1 MWTVLFI
8 AFPTFSGIL
17 LSIGVLRM
25 KRPFFTLA
33 LHSVALLDVLISEQD
48 DDEKFEAVNAQ
59 TAKTLKSLLLN
70 LALLSAVI
78 ALTFYTYYY
87 LPGHFWADVLP
98 DQQKLLAF
106 GVGTLLPF
114 LYPIKKRSAY
124 SPMAQLFHRLILNHY
139 HLGKAL
145 LKRQIKDIEYP
156 VQTDHTSA
164 VLITGLARAGT
175 TALTRALTDRGPFA
189 SLDYSNMP
197 VLLAPRLWSRFYKPK
212 KKEDK
217 ERAHG
222 DGIKVGLASVEAL
235 EEYFFKV
242 ATNDRFISDDQ
253 LHLHELSAKE
263 NDLYRR
269 YSKSLCGDGQIYLAK
284 NNNAILRLKSILPQN
299 PDMKV
304 FVLVRDPLQHAY
316 SLMKQHQKFE
326 EEQAEDPFILEY
338 MNWLGH
344 HEFGQ
349 GQLPFNLSGTAP
361 QQTDRGKLNYW
372 LERWIDYYNYAKSL
386 SNIHF
391 ISYEDFVTQP
401 KEVLEG
407 ISTETGI
414 ALKTEGVA
422 LFEKTEVDVP
432 EHDADLAAK
441 ALEIY
446 REVAHELSASREVV
460 SRLL

>member
-1 MWTVLFI
+1 
-8 AFPTFSGIL
+8 
-17 LSIGVLRM
+17 
-25 KRPFFTLA
+25 
-33 LHSVALLDVLISEQD
+33 
-48 DDEKFEAVNAQ
+48 
-59 TAKTLKSLLLN
+59 
-70 LALLSAVI
+70 
-78 ALTFYTYYY
+78 
-87 LPGHFWADVLP
+87 
-98 DQQKLLAF
+98 
-106 GVGTLLPF
+106 
-114 LYPIKKRSAY
+114 
-124 SPMAQLFHRLILNHY
+124 MAQLFHRLILNHY

-145 LKRQIKDIEYP
+145 LKRQIKGIEHP
-156 VQTDHTSA
+156 VQTDQTSA

-197 VLLAPRLWSRFYKPK
+197 VLLAPRLWGRFYKPK

-242 ATNDRFISDDQ
+242 ATNDRFISDTQ
-253 LHLHELSAKE
+253 LHLHEISAEE
-263 NDLYRR
+263 NNLYRR
-269 YSKSLCGDGQIYLAK
+269 YTKSLCNVGQVYLAK

-304 FVLVRDPLQHAY
+304 FVLVRDPLQHAF

-326 EEQAEDPFILEY
+326 KEQTEDPFILEY

-344 HEFGQ
+344 HEFGL
-349 GQLPFNLSGTAP
+349 GQLPFNLSGASP
-361 QQTDRGKLNYW
+361 QQTDRGQLNYW
-372 LERWIDYYNYAKSL
+372 LERWIDYYNYAKTL
-386 SNIHF
+386 SNIQF
-391 ISYEDFVTQP
+391 IAYEDFVARP

-407 ISTETGI
+407 ISTATGI

-422 LFEKTEVDVP
+422 LFPKAPIDVP
-432 EHDADLAAK
+432 EHDAGLAAR

-446 REVAHELSASREVV
+446 REVVPASPA
-460 SRLL
+460 

>member
-8 AFPTFSGIL
+8 AFPSLSGIL

-25 KRPFFTLA
+25 KKPFFKLA

-70 LALLSAVI
+70 LALLSALI
-78 ALTFYTYYY
+78 AFTFYTYYY

-98 DQQKLLAF
+98 DRQKLLAF

-114 LYPIKKRSAY
+114 LYPKKKRSAY

-139 HLGKAL
+139 HLGRAL
-145 LKRQIKDIEYP
+145 LKRQLKGIEHP

-175 TALTRALTDRGPFA
+175 TALTRALTDHGPFA

-197 VLLAPRLWSRFYKPK
+197 VLLAPRLWSKFYKPK
-212 KKEDK
+212 KKEEK

-242 ATNDRFISDDQ
+242 TTNDRFISTAQ
-253 LHLHELSAKE
+253 LHLHEISAEE

-269 YSKSLCGDGQIYLAK
+269 YTKSLCDNGQIYLAK

-299 PDMKV
+299 SDMKV
-304 FVLVRDPLQHAY
+304 FVLVREPLQHAF

-326 EEQAEDPFILEY
+326 KEQTEDPFILEY

-344 HEFGQ
+344 HEFGL
-349 GQLPFNLSGTAP
+349 GQLPFHLSEAAP
-361 QQTDRGKLNYW
+361 QETDRAQLNYW
-372 LERWIDYYNYAKSL
+372 LERWVDYYNYAKTL
-386 SNIHF
+386 STIQF
-391 ISYEDFVTQP
+391 IAYEDFVAEP
-401 KEVLEG
+401 KKVLER

-414 ALKTEGVA
+414 ALKTEDIA
-422 LFEKTEVDVP
+422 LFPKAPVDVP
-432 EHDADLAAK
+432 EHDAGLAAR
-441 ALEIY
+441 ALDIY
-446 REVAHELSASREVV
+446 REVVPSLSV
-460 SRLL
+460 

>member
-8 AFPTFSGIL
+8 AFPSLSGIL

-25 KRPFFTLA
+25 KKPFFKLA
-33 LHSVALLDVLISEQD
+33 LHSVSLLDVLISEQD

-59 TAKTLKSLLLN
+59 TAKTVKSLLLN
-70 LALLSAVI
+70 LALLSALI
-78 ALTFYTYYY
+78 AFTFYTYYY
-87 LPGHFWADVLP
+87 LPGHLWADVLP
-98 DQQKLLAF
+98 DQQKLVAF

-114 LYPIKKRSAY
+114 LYPSKRKSAY

-139 HLGKAL
+139 HLGRAL
-145 LKRQIKDIEYP
+145 LKRQIKGIEHP

-197 VLLAPRLWSRFYKPK
+197 VLLAPRLWSKFYKPK
-212 KKEDK
+212 KKEEK

-242 ATNDRFISDDQ
+242 ATNDRFISTTQ
-253 LHLHELSAKE
+253 LHLHELSAVE

-269 YSKSLCGDGQIYLAK
+269 YTKSLCDNGQIYLAK

-304 FVLVRDPLQHAY
+304 FVLVRDPLQHAF

-326 EEQAEDPFILEY
+326 KEQAEDPFILEY

-344 HEFGQ
+344 HEFGL
-349 GQLPFNLSGTAP
+349 GQLPFDLLESETKHA
-361 QQTDRGKLNYW
+361 DRAQLNYW
-372 LERWIDYYNYAKSL
+372 LERWVDYYNYAKTL
-386 SNIHF
+386 TNIQF
-391 ISYEDFVTQP
+391 IAYEDFLAQP
-401 KEVLEG
+401 KEVLER
-407 ISTETGI
+407 ISTQTGI

-422 LFEKTEVDVP
+422 LFEKTEANVP
-432 EHDADLAAK
+432 EHDAELAAH
-441 ALEIY
+441 ALDIY
-446 REVAHELSASREVV
+446 REVVRSISA
-460 SRLL
+460 

>member
-8 AFPTFSGIL
+8 AFPAFSGIL

-48 DDEKFEAVNAQ
+48 DDEKFEAVNVQ
-59 TAKTLKSLLLN
+59 TSKTVKSLLLN
-70 LALLSAVI
+70 LTLLSALI

-98 DQQKLLAF
+98 EQQKLFAF

-114 LYPIKKRSAY
+114 LYPKKKQSAY

-145 LKRQIKDIEYP
+145 LKRQIKGIEHP
-156 VQTDHTSA
+156 VQADQTTA

-197 VLLAPRLWSRFYKPK
+197 VLLAPRLWSKFYKPK

-242 ATNDRFISDDQ
+242 TTNDRFISDTG
-253 LHLHELSAKE
+253 LHLHEISAEE

-269 YSKSLCGDGQIYLAK
+269 YTKSLCNVGQVYLAK
-284 NNNAILRLKSILPQN
+284 NNNAVLRLKSMLPLN
-299 PDMKV
+299 PDMTV
-304 FVLVRDPLQHAY
+304 FVLVRDPLQHAF

-326 EEQAEDPFILEY
+326 KEQTADPFILEY

-344 HEFGQ
+344 HEFGL
-349 GQLPFNLSGTAP
+349 GQLPFNLSGSAP
-361 QQTDRGKLNYW
+361 QQTDRGQLNYW
-372 LERWIDYYNYAKSL
+372 LERWMDYYNYAKTI
-386 SNIHF
+386 SNIQF
-391 ISYEDFVTQP
+391 IAYEDFVAQP
-401 KEVLEG
+401 TNVLER
-407 ISTETGI
+407 ISTATSI
-414 ALKTEGVA
+414 TLKTEGVE
-422 LFEKTEVDVP
+422 LFEKTALNVP
-432 EHDADLAAK
+432 AHDAGLAAR

-446 REVAHELSASREVV
+446 REVVPASCA
-460 SRLL
+460 

>member
-8 AFPTFSGIL
+8 AFPAFSGIL

-59 TAKTLKSLLLN
+59 TSKTVKSLLLN
-70 LALLSAVI
+70 LTLLSALI

-98 DQQKLLAF
+98 EQQKLFAF

-114 LYPIKKRSAY
+114 LYPKKKQSAY

-145 LKRQIKDIEYP
+145 LKRQIKGIEHP
-156 VQTDHTSA
+156 VQTDQTTA

-197 VLLAPRLWSRFYKPK
+197 VLLAPQLWSKFYKPK

-242 ATNDRFISDDQ
+242 TTNDRFISDTG
-253 LHLHELSAKE
+253 LHLHEISAEE

-269 YSKSLCGDGQIYLAK
+269 YTKSLCNVGQVYLAK
-284 NNNAILRLKSILPQN
+284 NNNAVLRLKSMLPLN
-299 PDMKV
+299 TDMTV
-304 FVLVRDPLQHAY
+304 FVLVRDPLQHAF

-326 EEQAEDPFILEY
+326 KEQTADPFILEY

-344 HEFGQ
+344 HEFGL
-349 GQLPFNLSGTAP
+349 GQLPFNLSGSAP
-361 QQTDRGKLNYW
+361 QQTDRGQLNYW
-372 LERWIDYYNYAKSL
+372 LERWMDYYNYAKTI
-386 SNIHF
+386 SNIQF
-391 ISYEDFVTQP
+391 IAYEDFVARP
-401 KEVLEG
+401 KEVLER
-407 ISTETGI
+407 ISTATGI
-414 ALKTEGVA
+414 TLKTEGVE
-422 LFEKTEVDVP
+422 LFEKTALNVP
-432 EHDADLAAK
+432 AHDAGLAAR

-446 REVAHELSASREVV
+446 REVVPASCA
-460 SRLL
+460 

>member
-8 AFPTFSGIL
+8 AFPAFSGIL

-59 TAKTLKSLLLN
+59 TSKTVKSLLLN
-70 LALLSAVI
+70 LTLLSALI

-98 DQQKLLAF
+98 EQQKLFAF

-114 LYPIKKRSAY
+114 LYPKKKQSAY

-145 LKRQIKDIEYP
+145 LKRQIKGIEHP
-156 VQTDHTSA
+156 VQADQTTA

-197 VLLAPRLWSRFYKPK
+197 VLLAPRLWSKFYKPK

-242 ATNDRFISDDQ
+242 TTNDRFISDTG
-253 LHLHELSAKE
+253 LHLHEISAEE

-269 YSKSLCGDGQIYLAK
+269 YTKSLCNVGQVYLAK
-284 NNNAILRLKSILPQN
+284 NNNAVLRLKSMLPLN
-299 PDMKV
+299 PDMTV
-304 FVLVRDPLQHAY
+304 FVLVRDPLQHAF

-326 EEQAEDPFILEY
+326 KEQTADPFILEY

-344 HEFGQ
+344 HEFGL
-349 GQLPFNLSGTAP
+349 GQLPFNLSGSAP
-361 QQTDRGKLNYW
+361 QQTDRGQLNYW
-372 LERWIDYYNYAKSL
+372 LERWMDYYNYAKTI
-386 SNIHF
+386 SNIQF
-391 ISYEDFVTQP
+391 IAYEDFVARP
-401 KEVLEG
+401 KEVLER
-407 ISTETGI
+407 ISTATGI
-414 ALKTEGVA
+414 TLKTEGVE
-422 LFEKTEVDVP
+422 LFEKTALNVP
-432 EHDADLAAK
+432 AHDAGLAAR

-446 REVAHELSASREVV
+446 REVVPASCA
-460 SRLL
+460 

>member
-59 TAKTLKSLLLN
+59 TAKTVKSLLLN
-70 LALLSAVI
+70 LALLSALI

-98 DQQKLLAF
+98 DQQKLFAF

-114 LYPIKKRSAY
+114 LYPKKKRSAY

-145 LKRQIKDIEYP
+145 LKRQIKGIEHP
-156 VQTDHTSA
+156 VQADQTSA

-197 VLLAPRLWSRFYKPK
+197 VLLAPRLWSKFYKPK

-242 ATNDRFISDDQ
+242 TTNDRFISDTG
-253 LHLHELSAKE
+253 LHLHEISAEE

-269 YSKSLCGDGQIYLAK
+269 YTKSLCNVGQVYLAK
-284 NNNAILRLKSILPQN
+284 NNNAVLRLKSMLPLN
-299 PDMKV
+299 PDMTV
-304 FVLVRDPLQHAY
+304 FVLVRDPLQHAF

-326 EEQAEDPFILEY
+326 KEQTADPFILEY

-344 HEFGQ
+344 HEFGL
-349 GQLPFNLSGTAP
+349 GQLPFNLSGSAP
-361 QQTDRGKLNYW
+361 QQTDRGQLNYW
-372 LERWIDYYNYAKSL
+372 LERWMDYYNYAKTI
-386 SNIHF
+386 SNIQF
-391 ISYEDFVTQP
+391 IAYEDFVARP

-407 ISTETGI
+407 ISAVTGI

-422 LFEKTEVDVP
+422 LFPKAPVDVP
-432 EHDADLAAK
+432 EHDAGLAAR

>member
-8 AFPTFSGIL
+8 AFPAFSGIL

-48 DDEKFEAVNAQ
+48 DDEKFEAVNVQ
-59 TAKTLKSLLLN
+59 TSKTVKSLLLN
-70 LALLSAVI
+70 LTLLSALI

-98 DQQKLLAF
+98 EQQKLFAF

-114 LYPIKKRSAY
+114 LYPKKKQSAY

-145 LKRQIKDIEYP
+145 LKRQIKGIEHP
-156 VQTDHTSA
+156 VQADQTTA

-197 VLLAPRLWSRFYKPK
+197 VLLAPRLWSKFYKPK

-242 ATNDRFISDDQ
+242 TTNDRFISDTG
-253 LHLHELSAKE
+253 LHLHEISAEE

-269 YSKSLCGDGQIYLAK
+269 YTKSLCNVGQVYLAK
-284 NNNAILRLKSILPQN
+284 NNNAVLRLKSMLPLN
-299 PDMKV
+299 PDMTV
-304 FVLVRDPLQHAY
+304 FVLVRDPLQHAF

-326 EEQAEDPFILEY
+326 KEQTADPFILEY

-344 HEFGQ
+344 HEFGL
-349 GQLPFNLSGTAP
+349 GQLPFNLSGSAP
-361 QQTDRGKLNYW
+361 QQTDRGQLNYW
-372 LERWIDYYNYAKSL
+372 LERWIDYYNYAKTI
-386 SNIHF
+386 SNIQF
-391 ISYEDFVTQP
+391 IAYEDFVARP
-401 KEVLEG
+401 KEVLER
-407 ISTETGI
+407 ISTATGI
-414 ALKTEGVA
+414 TLKTEGVE
-422 LFEKTEVDVP
+422 LFEKTALNVP
-432 EHDADLAAK
+432 AHDAGLAAR

-446 REVAHELSASREVV
+446 REVVPASPA
-460 SRLL
+460 

>member
-8 AFPTFSGIL
+8 AFPTLSGIL
-17 LSIGVLRM
+17 LSIGVLHM
-25 KRPFFTLA
+25 KKPFFKLA

-70 LALLSAVI
+70 LALLSALI
-78 ALTFYTYYY
+78 AFTFYTYYY
-87 LPGHFWADVLP
+87 LPGHCWADVLP
-98 DQQKLLAF
+98 DRQKLLAF

-114 LYPIKKRSAY
+114 LYPKKKRSAY

-145 LKRQIKDIEYP
+145 LKRQLKGIEHP

-197 VLLAPRLWSRFYKPK
+197 VLLAPKLWSKFYNPK
-212 KKEDK
+212 KKEEK

-242 ATNDRFISDDQ
+242 ATNDRFISTTQ
-253 LHLHELSAKE
+253 LHLHEISAEE

-269 YSKSLCGDGQIYLAK
+269 YTKSLCDNGQIYLAK

-299 PDMKV
+299 SDMKV
-304 FVLVRDPLQHAY
+304 FVLVREPLQHAF

-326 EEQAEDPFILEY
+326 KEQTEDPFILEY

-344 HEFGQ
+344 HEFGL
-349 GQLPFNLSGTAP
+349 GQLPFHLSEAAP
-361 QQTDRGKLNYW
+361 QETDRAQLNYW
-372 LERWIDYYNYAKSL
+372 LERWVDYYNYAKTL
-386 SNIHF
+386 SNIQF
-391 ISYEDFVTQP
+391 IAYEDFVAQP
-401 KEVLEG
+401 KKVLER

-414 ALKTEGVA
+414 ALKTEDIA
-422 LFEKTEVDVP
+422 LFPKAPVDVP
-432 EHDADLAAK
+432 EHDAGLAAR
-441 ALEIY
+441 ALDIY
-446 REVAHELSASREVV
+446 REVVPSLSV
-460 SRLL
+460 

>member
-8 AFPTFSGIL
+8 AFPAFSGIL

-48 DDEKFEAVNAQ
+48 DDEKFEAVNAI
-59 TAKTLKSLLLN
+59 TSKTVKSLLLN
-70 LALLSAVI
+70 LTLLSALI

-98 DQQKLLAF
+98 EQQKLFAF

-114 LYPIKKRSAY
+114 LYPKKKQSAY

-145 LKRQIKDIEYP
+145 LKRQIKGIEHP
-156 VQTDHTSA
+156 VQADQTTA

-197 VLLAPRLWSRFYKPK
+197 VLLAPRLWSKFYKPK

-242 ATNDRFISDDQ
+242 TTNDRFISDTG
-253 LHLHELSAKE
+253 LHLHEISAEE

-269 YSKSLCGDGQIYLAK
+269 YTKSLCNVGQVYLAK
-284 NNNAILRLKSILPQN
+284 NNNAVLRLKSMLPLN
-299 PDMKV
+299 PDMTV
-304 FVLVRDPLQHAY
+304 FVLVRDPLQHAF

-326 EEQAEDPFILEY
+326 KEQTADPFILEY

-344 HEFGQ
+344 HEFGL
-349 GQLPFNLSGTAP
+349 GQLPFNLSGSAP
-361 QQTDRGKLNYW
+361 QQTDRGQLNYW
-372 LERWIDYYNYAKSL
+372 LERWMDYYNYAKTI
-386 SNIHF
+386 SNIQF
-391 ISYEDFVTQP
+391 IAYEDFVARP
-401 KEVLEG
+401 KEVLER
-407 ISTETGI
+407 ISTATGI
-414 ALKTEGVA
+414 TLKTEGVE
-422 LFEKTEVDVP
+422 LFEKTAPNVP
-432 EHDADLAAK
+432 AHDAGLATR
-441 ALEIY
+441 ALKIY
-446 REVAHELSASREVV
+446 REVVPASRA
-460 SRLL
+460 

>member
-8 AFPTFSGIL
+8 AFPAFSGIL

-59 TAKTLKSLLLN
+59 TSKTVKSLLLN
-70 LALLSAVI
+70 LTLLSALI
-78 ALTFYTYYY
+78 ALTFYTYSY

-98 DQQKLLAF
+98 EQQKLFAF

-114 LYPIKKRSAY
+114 LYPKKKQSAY

-145 LKRQIKDIEYP
+145 LKRQIKGIEHP
-156 VQTDHTSA
+156 VQADQTTA

-197 VLLAPRLWSRFYKPK
+197 VLLAPRLWSKFYKPK

-242 ATNDRFISDDQ
+242 TTNDRFISDTG
-253 LHLHELSAKE
+253 LHLHEISAEE
-263 NDLYRR
+263 NYLYRR
-269 YSKSLCGDGQIYLAK
+269 YTKSLCNVGQVYLAK
-284 NNNAILRLKSILPQN
+284 NNNAVLRLKSMLPLN
-299 PDMKV
+299 PDMTV
-304 FVLVRDPLQHAY
+304 FVLVRDPLQHAF

-326 EEQAEDPFILEY
+326 KEQTADPFILEY

-344 HEFGQ
+344 HEFGL
-349 GQLPFNLSGTAP
+349 GQLPFNLSGSAP
-361 QQTDRGKLNYW
+361 QQTDRGQLNYW
-372 LERWIDYYNYAKSL
+372 LERWMDYYNYAKTI
-386 SNIHF
+386 SNIQF
-391 ISYEDFVTQP
+391 IAYEDFVARP
-401 KEVLEG
+401 KEVLER
-407 ISTETGI
+407 ISTATGI
-414 ALKTEGVA
+414 TLKTEGVE
-422 LFEKTEVDVP
+422 LFEKTALNVP
-432 EHDADLAAK
+432 AHDAGLAAR

-446 REVAHELSASREVV
+446 REVVPASPA
-460 SRLL
+460 

>member
-8 AFPTFSGIL
+8 AFPTLSGIL

-25 KRPFFTLA
+25 KKPFFKLA

-59 TAKTLKSLLLN
+59 TAKTVKSLLLN
-70 LALLSAVI
+70 LALLSALI
-78 ALTFYTYYY
+78 AFTFYTYYY

-98 DQQKLLAF
+98 DRQKLLAF

-114 LYPIKKRSAY
+114 LYPKKKRSAY

-145 LKRQIKDIEYP
+145 LKRQLKGIEHP

-197 VLLAPRLWSRFYKPK
+197 VLLAPRLWSKFYKPK
-212 KKEDK
+212 KKEEK

-242 ATNDRFISDDQ
+242 ATNDRFISITQ
-253 LHLHELSAKE
+253 LHLHEISAEE

-269 YSKSLCGDGQIYLAK
+269 YTKSLCDNGQIYLAK

-299 PDMKV
+299 SDMKV
-304 FVLVRDPLQHAY
+304 FVLVREPLQHAF

-326 EEQAEDPFILEY
+326 KEQTEDPFILEY

-344 HEFGQ
+344 HEFGL
-349 GQLPFNLSGTAP
+349 GQLPFHLSEAAP
-361 QQTDRGKLNYW
+361 QETDRAQLNYW
-372 LERWIDYYNYAKSL
+372 LERWVDYYNYAKTL
-386 SNIHF
+386 STIQF
-391 ISYEDFVTQP
+391 IAYEDFVAEP
-401 KEVLEG
+401 KKVLER

-414 ALKTEGVA
+414 ALKTEDIA
-422 LFEKTEVDVP
+422 LFPKAPVDVP
-432 EHDADLAAK
+432 EHDAGLAAR
-441 ALEIY
+441 ALDIY
-446 REVAHELSASREVV
+446 REVVPSLSV
-460 SRLL
+460 

>member
-8 AFPTFSGIL
+8 AFPAFSGIL

-33 LHSVALLDVLISEQD
+33 LHSVALLDVLISERD

-59 TAKTLKSLLLN
+59 TSKTVKSLLLN
-70 LALLSAVI
+70 LTLLSALV
-78 ALTFYTYYY
+78 ALTFYTYNY

-98 DQQKLLAF
+98 EQQKLFAF
-106 GVGTLLPF
+106 GIGTLLPF
-114 LYPIKKRSAY
+114 LYPKKKQSAY

-145 LKRQIKDIEYP
+145 LKRQIKGIEHP
-156 VQTDHTSA
+156 VQADQTTA

-197 VLLAPRLWSRFYKPK
+197 VLLAPRLWSKFYKPK

-242 ATNDRFISDDQ
+242 TTSDRFISDTG
-253 LHLHELSAKE
+253 LHLHEISAEE

-269 YSKSLCGDGQIYLAK
+269 YTKSLCNVGQVYLAK
-284 NNNAILRLKSILPQN
+284 NNNAVLRLKSMLPLN
-299 PDMKV
+299 PDMTV
-304 FVLVRDPLQHAY
+304 FVLVRDPLQHAF

-326 EEQAEDPFILEY
+326 KEQTADPFILEY

-344 HEFGQ
+344 HEFGL
-349 GQLPFNLSGTAP
+349 GQLPFNLSGSAP
-361 QQTDRGKLNYW
+361 QHTDRGQLNYW
-372 LERWIDYYNYAKSL
+372 LERWIDYYNYAKTI
-386 SNIHF
+386 SNIQF
-391 ISYEDFVTQP
+391 IAYEDFVARP
-401 KEVLEG
+401 KEVLER
-407 ISTETGI
+407 ISTATGI
-414 ALKTEGVA
+414 TLKTEGVE
-422 LFEKTEVDVP
+422 LFEKTALNVP
-432 EHDADLAAK
+432 VHDAGLAAR

-446 REVAHELSASREVV
+446 REVVPASRA
-460 SRLL
+460 

>member
-8 AFPTFSGIL
+8 AFPAFSGIL

-59 TAKTLKSLLLN
+59 TSKTVKSLLLN
-70 LALLSAVI
+70 LTLLSALVG
-78 ALTFYTYYY
+78 LTFYTYYY

-98 DQQKLLAF
+98 EQQKLFAF

-114 LYPIKKRSAY
+114 LYPKKKQSAY

-145 LKRQIKDIEYP
+145 LKRQIKGIEHP
-156 VQTDHTSA
+156 VQADQTTA

-197 VLLAPRLWSRFYKPK
+197 VLLAPRLWSKFYKPK

-242 ATNDRFISDDQ
+242 TTNDRFISDTG
-253 LHLHELSAKE
+253 LHLHEISAEE

-269 YSKSLCGDGQIYLAK
+269 YTKSLCNVGQVYLAK
-284 NNNAILRLKSILPQN
+284 NNNAVLRLKSMLPLN
-299 PDMKV
+299 PDMTV
-304 FVLVRDPLQHAY
+304 FVLVRDPLQHAF

-326 EEQAEDPFILEY
+326 KEQTEDPFILEY

-344 HEFGQ
+344 HEFGL
-349 GQLPFNLSGTAP
+349 GQLPFNLSGASP
-361 QQTDRGKLNYW
+361 QQTDRGQLNYW
-372 LERWIDYYNYAKSL
+372 LERWIDYYNYAKTL
-386 SNIHF
+386 SNIQF
-391 ISYEDFVTQP
+391 IAYEDFVARP

-407 ISTETGI
+407 ISTATGI

-422 LFEKTEVDVP
+422 LFPKAPIDVP
-432 EHDADLAAK
+432 EHDAGLAAR

-446 REVAHELSASREVV
+446 REVVPASPA
-460 SRLL
+460 

>member
-8 AFPTFSGIL
+8 AFPAFSGIL

-59 TAKTLKSLLLN
+59 TSKTVKSLLLN
-70 LALLSAVI
+70 LTLLSALI

-98 DQQKLLAF
+98 EQQKLFAF
-106 GVGTLLPF
+106 GIGTLLPF
-114 LYPIKKRSAY
+114 LYPKKKQSAY

-145 LKRQIKDIEYP
+145 LKRQIKGIEHP
-156 VQTDHTSA
+156 VQADQTTA

-197 VLLAPRLWSRFYKPK
+197 VLLAPRLWSKFYKPK

-242 ATNDRFISDDQ
+242 TTNDRFISDTG
-253 LHLHELSAKE
+253 LHLHEISAEE

-269 YSKSLCGDGQIYLAK
+269 YTKSLCNVGQVYLAK
-284 NNNAILRLKSILPQN
+284 NNNAVLRLKSMLPLN
-299 PDMKV
+299 PDMTV
-304 FVLVRDPLQHAY
+304 FVLVRDPLQHAF

-326 EEQAEDPFILEY
+326 KEQTGDPFILEY

-344 HEFGQ
+344 HEFGL
-349 GQLPFNLSGTAP
+349 GQLPFNLSGSA
-361 QQTDRGKLNYW
+361 QQHTDRGQLNYW
-372 LERWIDYYNYAKSL
+372 LERWIDYYNYAKTI
-386 SNIHF
+386 SNIQF
-391 ISYEDFVTQP
+391 IAYEDFVARP
-401 KEVLEG
+401 KEVLER
-407 ISTETGI
+407 ISTATGI
-414 ALKTEGVA
+414 TLKTEGVE
-422 LFEKTEVDVP
+422 LFEKTALNVP
-432 EHDADLAAK
+432 VHDTGLAAR
-441 ALEIY
+441 ASEIY
-446 REVAHELSASREVV
+446 QEVVPASRA
-460 SRLL
+460 

>member
-8 AFPTFSGIL
+8 AFPIFSGIL

-59 TAKTLKSLLLN
+59 TAKTVKSLLLN
-70 LALLSAVI
+70 LALLSALI

-98 DQQKLLAF
+98 DQQKLFAF
-106 GVGTLLPF
+106 GAGTLLPF
-114 LYPIKKRSAY
+114 LYPKKKRSAY

-145 LKRQIKDIEYP
+145 LKRQIKGIEHP
-156 VQTDHTSA
+156 VQADQTSA

-197 VLLAPRLWSRFYKPK
+197 VLLAPRLWSKFYKPK

-242 ATNDRFISDDQ
+242 TTNDRFISDTG
-253 LHLHELSAKE
+253 LHLHEISAEE

-269 YSKSLCGDGQIYLAK
+269 YTKSLCNVGQVYLAK
-284 NNNAILRLKSILPQN
+284 NNNAVLRLKSMLPLN
-299 PDMKV
+299 PDMTV
-304 FVLVRDPLQHAY
+304 FVLVRDPLQHAF

-326 EEQAEDPFILEY
+326 KEQTADPFILEY

-344 HEFGQ
+344 HEFGL
-349 GQLPFNLSGTAP
+349 GQLPFNLSGSAP
-361 QQTDRGKLNYW
+361 QQTDRGQLNYW
-372 LERWIDYYNYAKSL
+372 LERWMDYYNYAKTI
-386 SNIHF
+386 SNIQF
-391 ISYEDFVTQP
+391 IAYEDFVARP
-401 KEVLEG
+401 KEVLER
-407 ISTETGI
+407 ISTATSI
-414 ALKTEGVA
+414 TLKTEGVE
-422 LFEKTEVDVP
+422 LFEKTALNVP
-432 EHDADLAAK
+432 AHDAGLAAR

-446 REVAHELSASREVV
+446 REVVPASCA
-460 SRLL
+460 

>member
-8 AFPTFSGIL
+8 AFPTLSGIL

-25 KRPFFTLA
+25 KKPFFKLA

-59 TAKTLKSLLLN
+59 TTKTVKSLLLN
-70 LALLSAVI
+70 LALLSALL
-78 ALTFYTYYY
+78 AFTFYTYYY
-87 LPGHFWADVLP
+87 FPGHFWADVLP
-98 DQQKLLAF
+98 DQQKLVAF

-114 LYPIKKRSAY
+114 LYPKKKSSAY

-145 LKRQIKDIEYP
+145 LKRQIKGIEHP
-156 VQTDHTSA
+156 VQTNQTSA

-197 VLLAPRLWSRFYKPK
+197 VLLAPKLWSKFYKPK

-242 ATNDRFISDDQ
+242 TTNDRFISDTQ
-253 LHLHELSAKE
+253 LHLHEISADE

-269 YSKSLCGDGQIYLAK
+269 YVKSLCDKGQIYLAK
-284 NNNAILRLKSILPQN
+284 NNNAILRLKSLQPQN
-299 PDMKV
+299 PDMTV
-304 FVLVRDPLQHAY
+304 FVLIRDPLQHAF

-326 EEQAEDPFILEY
+326 KEQTEDPFILEY

-349 GQLPFNLSGTAP
+349 GQLPFNLSGAELKH
-361 QQTDRGKLNYW
+361 TDHGQLNYW
-372 LERWIDYYNYAKSL
+372 LERWIDYYSYAKTL
-386 SNIHF
+386 SPIQF
-391 ISYEDFVTQP
+391 IAYEDFVAQP
-401 KEVLEG
+401 KKVLER
-407 ISTETGI
+407 ISTETSI
-414 ALKTEGVA
+414 TLKTEGIE
-422 LFEKTEVDVP
+422 LFPKTEVEVP
-432 EHDADLAAK
+432 EHDAKLAAC

-446 REVAHELSASREVV
+446 HEIVPSISV
-460 SRLL
+460 

>member
-8 AFPTFSGIL
+8 AFPAFSGIL

-59 TAKTLKSLLLN
+59 TSKTVKSLLLN
-70 LALLSAVI
+70 LTLLSALI

-98 DQQKLLAF
+98 EQQKLFAF

-114 LYPIKKRSAY
+114 LYPKKKQSAY

-145 LKRQIKDIEYP
+145 LKRQIKGIEHP
-156 VQTDHTSA
+156 VQADQTTA

-197 VLLAPRLWSRFYKPK
+197 VLLAPRLWSKFYKPK

-242 ATNDRFISDDQ
+242 TTNDRFISDTG
-253 LHLHELSAKE
+253 LHLHEISAEE

-269 YSKSLCGDGQIYLAK
+269 YTKSLCNVGQVYLAK
-284 NNNAILRLKSILPQN
+284 NNNAVLRLKSMLPLN
-299 PDMKV
+299 PDMTV
-304 FVLVRDPLQHAY
+304 FVLVRDPLQHAF

-326 EEQAEDPFILEY
+326 KEQTADPFILEY

-344 HEFGQ
+344 HEFGL
-349 GQLPFNLSGTAP
+349 GQLPFNLSGSAP
-361 QQTDRGKLNYW
+361 QQTDRGQLNYW
-372 LERWIDYYNYAKSL
+372 LERWMDYYNYAKTI
-386 SNIHF
+386 SNIQF
-391 ISYEDFVTQP
+391 IAYEDFVARP
-401 KEVLEG
+401 KEVLER
-407 ISTETGI
+407 ISTATSI
-414 ALKTEGVA
+414 TLKTEGVE
-422 LFEKTEVDVP
+422 LFEKTALNVP
-432 EHDADLAAK
+432 AHDAGLAAR

-446 REVAHELSASREVV
+446 REVVPASCA
-460 SRLL
+460 

>member
-1 MWTVLFI
+1 
-8 AFPTFSGIL
+8 
-17 LSIGVLRM
+17 
-25 KRPFFTLA
+25 
-33 LHSVALLDVLISEQD
+33 
-48 DDEKFEAVNAQ
+48 
-59 TAKTLKSLLLN
+59 
-70 LALLSAVI
+70 
-78 ALTFYTYYY
+78 
-87 LPGHFWADVLP
+87 
-98 DQQKLLAF
+98 
-106 GVGTLLPF
+106 
-114 LYPIKKRSAY
+114 
-124 SPMAQLFHRLILNHY
+124 
-139 HLGKAL
+139 
-145 LKRQIKDIEYP
+145 
-156 VQTDHTSA
+156 
-164 VLITGLARAGT
+164 
-175 TALTRALTDRGPFA
+175 
-189 SLDYSNMP
+189 MP

-269 YSKSLCGDGQIYLAK
+269 YTKSLCGDGQIYLAK

-299 PDMKV
+299 TDMKV

-326 EEQAEDPFILEY
+326 KEQTDDPFILEY
-338 MNWLGH
+338 MNLLGH
-344 HEFGQ
+344 HEFGLV
-349 GQLPFNLSGTAP
+349 QLPFNLSGAAP
-361 QQTDRGKLNYW
+361 QQTDRGQLNYW
-372 LERWIDYYNYAKSL
+372 LERWIDYYNYAKTL
-386 SNIHF
+386 NNIQF
-391 ISYEDFVTQP
+391 IAYEDFVAQP
-401 KEVLEG
+401 KNVLEG

-446 REVAHELSASREVV
+446 REVAHELNASREVV

>member
-8 AFPTFSGIL
+8 AFPAFSGIL

-48 DDEKFEAVNAQ
+48 DDEKFEAVNVQ
-59 TAKTLKSLLLN
+59 TSKTVKSLLLN
-70 LALLSAVI
+70 LTLLSALI

-98 DQQKLLAF
+98 EQQKLFAF

-114 LYPIKKRSAY
+114 LYPKKKQSAY

-145 LKRQIKDIEYP
+145 LKRQIKGIEHP
-156 VQTDHTSA
+156 VQADQTTA

-197 VLLAPRLWSRFYKPK
+197 VLLAPRLWSKFYKPK

-242 ATNDRFISDDQ
+242 TTNDRFISDTG
-253 LHLHELSAKE
+253 LHLHEISAEE

-269 YSKSLCGDGQIYLAK
+269 YTKSLCNVGQVYLAK
-284 NNNAILRLKSILPQN
+284 NNNAVLRLKSMLPLN
-299 PDMKV
+299 PDMTV
-304 FVLVRDPLQHAY
+304 FVLVRDPLQHAF

-326 EEQAEDPFILEY
+326 KEQTADPFILEY

-344 HEFGQ
+344 HEFGL
-349 GQLPFNLSGTAP
+349 GQLPFNLSGSAP
-361 QQTDRGKLNYW
+361 QQTDRGQLNYW
-372 LERWIDYYNYAKSL
+372 LERWMDYYNYAKTI
-386 SNIHF
+386 SNIQF
-391 ISYEDFVTQP
+391 IAYEDFVARP
-401 KEVLEG
+401 KEVLER
-407 ISTETGI
+407 ISTATGI
-414 ALKTEGVA
+414 TLKTEGVE
-422 LFEKTEVDVP
+422 LFEKTALNVP
-432 EHDADLAAK
+432 AHDAGLAAR

-446 REVAHELSASREVV
+446 REVVPASRA
-460 SRLL
+460 

>member
-48 DDEKFEAVNAQ
+48 DDEKFEAVNVQ
-59 TAKTLKSLLLN
+59 TSKTVKSLLLN
-70 LALLSAVI
+70 LTLLSALI

-98 DQQKLLAF
+98 EQQKLFAF

-114 LYPIKKRSAY
+114 LYPKKKQSAY

-145 LKRQIKDIEYP
+145 LKRQIKGIEHP
-156 VQTDHTSA
+156 VQADQTTA

-197 VLLAPRLWSRFYKPK
+197 VLLAPRLWSKFYKPK

-242 ATNDRFISDDQ
+242 TTNDRFISDTG
-253 LHLHELSAKE
+253 LHLHEISAEE

-269 YSKSLCGDGQIYLAK
+269 YTKSLCNVGQVYLAK
-284 NNNAILRLKSILPQN
+284 NNNAVLRLKSMLPLN
-299 PDMKV
+299 PDMTV
-304 FVLVRDPLQHAY
+304 FVLVRDPLQHAF

-326 EEQAEDPFILEY
+326 KEQTADPFILEY

-344 HEFGQ
+344 HEFGL
-349 GQLPFNLSGTAP
+349 GQLPFNLSGAAP
-361 QQTDRGKLNYW
+361 QQTDRGQLNYW
-372 LERWIDYYNYAKSL
+372 LERWMDYYNYAKTI
-386 SNIHF
+386 SNIQF
-391 ISYEDFVTQP
+391 IAYEDFVARP
-401 KEVLEG
+401 KEVLER
-407 ISTETGI
+407 ISTATGI
-414 ALKTEGVA
+414 TLKTEGVE
-422 LFEKTEVDVP
+422 LFEKTALNVP
-432 EHDADLAAK
+432 AHDAGLAAR

-446 REVAHELSASREVV
+446 REVVPASCA
-460 SRLL
+460 

>member
-8 AFPTFSGIL
+8 AFPAFSGIL

-48 DDEKFEAVNAQ
+48 DDEKFEAVNIQ
-59 TAKTLKSLLLN
+59 TSKTVKSLLLN
-70 LALLSAVI
+70 LTLLSALI
-78 ALTFYTYYY
+78 ALTFCTYYY

-98 DQQKLLAF
+98 EQQKLFAF

-114 LYPIKKRSAY
+114 LYPKKKQSAY

-145 LKRQIKDIEYP
+145 LKRQIKGIEHP
-156 VQTDHTSA
+156 VQADQTTA

-197 VLLAPRLWSRFYKPK
+197 VLLAPRLWSKFYKPK

-242 ATNDRFISDDQ
+242 TTNDRFISDTG
-253 LHLHELSAKE
+253 LHLHEISAEE

-269 YSKSLCGDGQIYLAK
+269 YTKSLCNVGQVYLAK
-284 NNNAILRLKSILPQN
+284 NNNAVLRLKSMLPLN
-299 PDMKV
+299 PDMTV
-304 FVLVRDPLQHAY
+304 FVLVRDPLQHAF

-326 EEQAEDPFILEY
+326 KEQTGDPFILEY

-344 HEFGQ
+344 HEFGL
-349 GQLPFNLSGTAP
+349 GQLPFNLSGSAP
-361 QQTDRGKLNYW
+361 QQTDRGQLNYW
-372 LERWIDYYNYAKSL
+372 LERWIDYYNYAKTL
-386 SNIHF
+386 SNIQF
-391 ISYEDFVTQP
+391 IAYEDFVARP
-401 KEVLEG
+401 KEALER
-407 ISTETGI
+407 ISTATGI
-414 ALKTEGVA
+414 TLKTEGVE
-422 LFEKTEVDVP
+422 LFEKTALNVP
-432 EHDADLAAK
+432 VHDTGLAAR

-446 REVAHELSASREVV
+446 REVVPASRA
-460 SRLL
+460 

>member
-8 AFPTFSGIL
+8 AFPAFSGIL

-25 KRPFFTLA
+25 KRPFFSLA

-48 DDEKFEAVNAQ
+48 DDEKFEAVNVQ
-59 TAKTLKSLLLN
+59 TSKTVKSLLLN
-70 LALLSAVI
+70 LTLLSALI

-98 DQQKLLAF
+98 EQQKLFAF

-114 LYPIKKRSAY
+114 LYPKKKQSAY

-145 LKRQIKDIEYP
+145 LKRQIKGIEHP
-156 VQTDHTSA
+156 VQADQTTA

-197 VLLAPRLWSRFYKPK
+197 VLLAPRLWSKFYKPK

-242 ATNDRFISDDQ
+242 TTNDRFISDTG
-253 LHLHELSAKE
+253 LHLHEISAEE

-269 YSKSLCGDGQIYLAK
+269 YTKSLCNVGQVYLAK
-284 NNNAILRLKSILPQN
+284 NNNAVLRLKSMLPLN
-299 PDMKV
+299 PDMTV
-304 FVLVRDPLQHAY
+304 FVLVRDPLQHAF

-326 EEQAEDPFILEY
+326 KEQTADPFILEY

-344 HEFGQ
+344 HEFGL
-349 GQLPFNLSGTAP
+349 GQLPFNLSGSAP
-361 QQTDRGKLNYW
+361 QQTDRGQLNYW
-372 LERWIDYYNYAKSL
+372 LERWMDYYNYAKTI
-386 SNIHF
+386 SNIQF
-391 ISYEDFVTQP
+391 IAYEDFVARP
-401 KEVLEG
+401 KEVLER
-407 ISTETGI
+407 ISTATSI
-414 ALKTEGVA
+414 TLKTEGVE
-422 LFEKTEVDVP
+422 LFEKTALNVP
-432 EHDADLAAK
+432 AHDAGLAAR

-446 REVAHELSASREVV
+446 REVVPASPA
-460 SRLL
+460 

>member
-8 AFPTFSGIL
+8 AFPAFSGIL

-25 KRPFFTLA
+25 KRPFFSLA
-33 LHSVALLDVLISEQD
+33 LHSVALLNVLISEQD

-59 TAKTLKSLLLN
+59 TSKTVKSLLLN
-70 LALLSAVI
+70 LALLSALI

-98 DQQKLLAF
+98 EQQKLFAF
-106 GVGTLLPF
+106 VVGTLLPF
-114 LYPIKKRSAY
+114 LYPKKKQSAY

-145 LKRQIKDIEYP
+145 LKRQIKGIEHP
-156 VQTDHTSA
+156 VQADQTTA

-197 VLLAPRLWSRFYKPK
+197 VLLAPRLWSKFYKPK

-242 ATNDRFISDDQ
+242 TTNDRFISDTG
-253 LHLHELSAKE
+253 LHLHEISADE

-269 YSKSLCGDGQIYLAK
+269 YTKSLCTNDQIYLAK
-284 NNNAILRLKSILPQN
+284 NNNAILRLKSLLAQN
-299 PDMKV
+299 PDMAV

-326 EEQAEDPFILEY
+326 KEQTEDPFILEY

-344 HEFGQ
+344 HEFGL
-349 GQLPFNLSGTAP
+349 GQLPFNLSGAAP
-361 QQTDRGKLNYW
+361 QQTDRGQLNYW
-372 LERWIDYYNYAKSL
+372 LERWMDYYNYAKTI
-386 SNIHF
+386 SNIQF
-391 ISYEDFVTQP
+391 IAYEDFVARP
-401 KEVLEG
+401 KEVLER
-407 ISTETGI
+407 ISTATGI
-414 ALKTEGVA
+414 ELKTEGVA
-422 LFEKTEVDVP
+422 LFQKAPVDVP
-432 EHDADLAAK
+432 EHDARLAAR
-441 ALEIY
+441 ALVIY
-446 REVAHELSASREVV
+446 REVVPASRA
-460 SRLL
+460 

>member
-8 AFPTFSGIL
+8 AFPAFSGIL

-59 TAKTLKSLLLN
+59 TSKTVKSLLLN
-70 LALLSAVI
+70 LTLLSALI
-78 ALTFYTYYY
+78 ALTFYIYYY
-87 LPGHFWADVLP
+87 LPGHFWTDVLP
-98 DQQKLLAF
+98 EQQKLFAF
-106 GVGTLLPF
+106 GIGALLPF
-114 LYPIKKRSAY
+114 LYPKKKQSAY

-145 LKRQIKDIEYP
+145 LKRQIKGIEHP
-156 VQTDHTSA
+156 VQADQTTA

-197 VLLAPRLWSRFYKPK
+197 VLLAPRLWSKFYKPK

-242 ATNDRFISDDQ
+242 TTNDRFISDTG
-253 LHLHELSAKE
+253 LHLHEISAEE

-269 YSKSLCGDGQIYLAK
+269 YTKSLCNVGQVYLAK
-284 NNNAILRLKSILPQN
+284 NNNAVLRLKSILPLN
-299 PDMKV
+299 PDMTV
-304 FVLVRDPLQHAY
+304 YVLVRDPLQHAF

-326 EEQAEDPFILEY
+326 KEQTADPFILEY

-344 HEFGQ
+344 HEFGL
-349 GQLPFNLSGTAP
+349 GQLPFNLSGSAP
-361 QQTDRGKLNYW
+361 QQTDRGQLNYW
-372 LERWIDYYNYAKSL
+372 LERWVDYYNYAKTI
-386 SNIHF
+386 SNIQF
-391 ISYEDFVTQP
+391 IAYEDFVARP
-401 KEVLEG
+401 KEVLER
-407 ISTETGI
+407 ISTATGI
-414 ALKTEGVA
+414 TLKTEGVE
-422 LFEKTEVDVP
+422 LFEKTALNVP
-432 EHDADLAAK
+432 AHDAGLAAR

-446 REVAHELSASREVV
+446 RDVV
-460 SRLL
+460 PVSPA

>member
-8 AFPTFSGIL
+8 ALPAFSGIL

-59 TAKTLKSLLLN
+59 TSKTVKSLLLN
-70 LALLSAVI
+70 LTLLSALV
-78 ALTFYTYYY
+78 ALTFYTYNY

-98 DQQKLLAF
+98 EQQKLFAF
-106 GVGTLLPF
+106 GIGTLLPF
-114 LYPIKKRSAY
+114 LYPKKKQSAY

-145 LKRQIKDIEYP
+145 LKRQIKGIEHP
-156 VQTDHTSA
+156 VQADQTTA

-175 TALTRALTDRGPFA
+175 TALTRALTDSGPFA

-197 VLLAPRLWSRFYKPK
+197 VLLAPRLWSKFYKPK

-242 ATNDRFISDDQ
+242 TTNDRFISDTG
-253 LHLHELSAKE
+253 LHLHEISAEE

-269 YSKSLCGDGQIYLAK
+269 YTKSLCNAGQIYLAK
-284 NNNAILRLKSILPQN
+284 NNNAVLRLKSMLPLN
-299 PDMKV
+299 PDMT
-304 FVLVRDPLQHAY
+304 VLFSYAIRCSMPL
-316 SLMKQHQKFE
+316 
-326 EEQAEDPFILEY
+326 
-338 MNWLGH
+338 
-344 HEFGQ
+344 
-349 GQLPFNLSGTAP
+349 
-361 QQTDRGKLNYW
+361 
-372 LERWIDYYNYAKSL
+372 
-386 SNIHF
+386 
-391 ISYEDFVTQP
+391 V
-401 KEVLEG
+401 
-407 ISTETGI
+407 
-414 ALKTEGVA
+414 
-422 LFEKTEVDVP
+422 
-432 EHDADLAAK
+432 
-441 ALEIY
+441 
-446 REVAHELSASREVV
+446 
-460 SRLL
+460 

>member
-8 AFPTFSGIL
+8 AFPAFSGIL

-59 TAKTLKSLLLN
+59 TSKTVKSLLLN
-70 LALLSAVI
+70 LTLLSALI

-98 DQQKLLAF
+98 EQQKLFAF
-106 GVGTLLPF
+106 GIGTLLPF
-114 LYPIKKRSAY
+114 LYPKKKQSAY

-145 LKRQIKDIEYP
+145 LKRQIKGIEHP
-156 VQTDHTSA
+156 VQADQTTA

-197 VLLAPRLWSRFYKPK
+197 VLLAPRLWSKFYKPK

-242 ATNDRFISDDQ
+242 TTNDRFISDTG
-253 LHLHELSAKE
+253 LHLHEISAEE

-269 YSKSLCGDGQIYLAK
+269 YTKSLCNVGQVYLAK
-284 NNNAILRLKSILPQN
+284 NNNAVLRLKSMLPLN
-299 PDMKV
+299 PDMTV
-304 FVLVRDPLQHAY
+304 FVLVRDPLQHAF

-326 EEQAEDPFILEY
+326 KEQTADPFILEY

-344 HEFGQ
+344 HEFGL
-349 GQLPFNLSGTAP
+349 GQLPFNLSGSAP
-361 QQTDRGKLNYW
+361 QQTDRGQLNYW
-372 LERWIDYYNYAKSL
+372 LERWMDYYNYAKTI
-386 SNIHF
+386 SNIQF
-391 ISYEDFVTQP
+391 IAYEDFVARP
-401 KEVLEG
+401 KEVLER
-407 ISTETGI
+407 ISTATGI
-414 ALKTEGVA
+414 TLKTEGVE
-422 LFEKTEVDVP
+422 LFEKTALNVP
-432 EHDADLAAK
+432 AHDAGLAAR

-446 REVAHELSASREVV
+446 REVVPV
-460 SRLL
+460 SPA

>member
-8 AFPTFSGIL
+8 AFPAFSGIL

-48 DDEKFEAVNAQ
+48 DDEKFEAVNVQ
-59 TAKTLKSLLLN
+59 TSKTVKSLLLN
-70 LALLSAVI
+70 LTLLSALI

-98 DQQKLLAF
+98 EQQKLFAF

-114 LYPIKKRSAY
+114 LYPKKKQSAY

-145 LKRQIKDIEYP
+145 LKRQIKGIEHP
-156 VQTDHTSA
+156 VQADQTTA

-197 VLLAPRLWSRFYKPK
+197 VLLAPRLWSKFYKPK

-242 ATNDRFISDDQ
+242 TTNDRFISDTG
-253 LHLHELSAKE
+253 LHLHEISAEE

-269 YSKSLCGDGQIYLAK
+269 YTKSLCNVGQVYLAK
-284 NNNAILRLKSILPQN
+284 NNNAVLRLKSMLPLN
-299 PDMKV
+299 PDMTV
-304 FVLVRDPLQHAY
+304 FVLVRDPLQHAF

-326 EEQAEDPFILEY
+326 KEQTADPFILEY

-344 HEFGQ
+344 HEFGL
-349 GQLPFNLSGTAP
+349 GQLPFNLSGSAP
-361 QQTDRGKLNYW
+361 QKTDRGQLNYW
-372 LERWIDYYNYAKSL
+372 LERWIDYYNYAKTI
-386 SNIHF
+386 SNIQF
-391 ISYEDFVTQP
+391 IAYEDFVARP
-401 KEVLEG
+401 KEVLER
-407 ISTETGI
+407 ISTATGI
-414 ALKTEGVA
+414 TLKTEGVE
-422 LFEKTEVDVP
+422 LFEKTALNVP
-432 EHDADLAAK
+432 AHDAGLAAR

-446 REVAHELSASREVV
+446 REVVPASCA
-460 SRLL
+460 

>member
-1 MWTVLFI
+1 
-8 AFPTFSGIL
+8 
-17 LSIGVLRM
+17 M

-48 DDEKFEAVNAQ
+48 DDEKFEAVNVQ
-59 TAKTLKSLLLN
+59 TSKTVKSLLLN
-70 LALLSAVI
+70 LTLLSALI

-98 DQQKLLAF
+98 EQQKLFAF

-114 LYPIKKRSAY
+114 LYPKKKQSAY

-145 LKRQIKDIEYP
+145 LKRQIKGIEHP
-156 VQTDHTSA
+156 VQADQTTA

-197 VLLAPRLWSRFYKPK
+197 VLLAPRLWSKFYKPK

-242 ATNDRFISDDQ
+242 TTNDRFISDTG
-253 LHLHELSAKE
+253 LHLHEISAEE

-269 YSKSLCGDGQIYLAK
+269 YTKSLCNVGQVYLAK
-284 NNNAILRLKSILPQN
+284 NNNAVLRLKSILPLN
-299 PDMKV
+299 PDMTV
-304 FVLVRDPLQHAY
+304 FVLVRDPLQHAF

-326 EEQAEDPFILEY
+326 KEQTGDPFILEY

-344 HEFGQ
+344 HEFGL
-349 GQLPFNLSGTAP
+349 GQLPFNLSGSAP
-361 QQTDRGKLNYW
+361 QKTDRGQLNYW
-372 LERWIDYYNYAKSL
+372 LERWIDYYNYAKTL
-386 SNIHF
+386 SNIQF
-391 ISYEDFVTQP
+391 IAYEDFVARP
-401 KEVLEG
+401 KEVLER
-407 ISTETGI
+407 ISTATGI
-414 ALKTEGVA
+414 TLKTEGME
-422 LFEKTEVDVP
+422 LFEKTALNVP
-432 EHDADLAAK
+432 AHDAGLAAR

-446 REVAHELSASREVV
+446 REVVPASRA
-460 SRLL
+460 

>member
-8 AFPTFSGIL
+8 AFPAFSGIL

-48 DDEKFEAVNAQ
+48 DDEKFEAVNVQ
-59 TAKTLKSLLLN
+59 TSKTVKSLLLN
-70 LALLSAVI
+70 LTLLSALI

-98 DQQKLLAF
+98 EQQKLFAF

-114 LYPIKKRSAY
+114 LYPKKKQSAY

-145 LKRQIKDIEYP
+145 LKRQIKGIEHP
-156 VQTDHTSA
+156 VQADQTTA

-197 VLLAPRLWSRFYKPK
+197 VLLAPRLWSKFYKPK

-242 ATNDRFISDDQ
+242 TTNDRFISDTG
-253 LHLHELSAKE
+253 LHLHEISAEE

-269 YSKSLCGDGQIYLAK
+269 YTKSLCNVGQVYLAK
-284 NNNAILRLKSILPQN
+284 NNNAVLRLKSMLPLN
-299 PDMKV
+299 PDMTV
-304 FVLVRDPLQHAY
+304 FVLVRDPLQHAF

-326 EEQAEDPFILEY
+326 KEQTADPFILEY

-344 HEFGQ
+344 HEFGL
-349 GQLPFNLSGTAP
+349 GQLPFNLSGSAP
-361 QQTDRGKLNYW
+361 QQTDRGQLNYW
-372 LERWIDYYNYAKSL
+372 LERWMDYYNYAKTI
-386 SNIHF
+386 SNIQF
-391 ISYEDFVTQP
+391 IAYEDFVARP
-401 KEVLEG
+401 KEVLER
-407 ISTETGI
+407 ISTATGI
-414 ALKTEGVA
+414 TLKTEGVE
-422 LFEKTEVDVP
+422 LFEKTALNVP
-432 EHDADLAAK
+432 AHDAGLAAR

-446 REVAHELSASREVV
+446 REVVPASCA
-460 SRLL
+460 

>member
-8 AFPTFSGIL
+8 AFPAFSGIL

-59 TAKTLKSLLLN
+59 TSKTVKSLLLN
-70 LALLSAVI
+70 LTLLSALI

-98 DQQKLLAF
+98 EQQKLFAF

-114 LYPIKKRSAY
+114 LYPKKKQSAY

-145 LKRQIKDIEYP
+145 LKRQIKGIEHP
-156 VQTDHTSA
+156 VQTDQTTA

-197 VLLAPRLWSRFYKPK
+197 VLLAPRLWSKFYKPK

-242 ATNDRFISDDQ
+242 TTNDRFISDTG
-253 LHLHELSAKE
+253 LHLHEISAEE

-269 YSKSLCGDGQIYLAK
+269 YTKSLCNVGQVYLAK
-284 NNNAILRLKSILPQN
+284 NNNAVLRLKSMLPLN
-299 PDMKV
+299 PDMTV
-304 FVLVRDPLQHAY
+304 FVLVRDPLQHAF

-326 EEQAEDPFILEY
+326 KEQTADPFILEY

-344 HEFGQ
+344 HEFGL
-349 GQLPFNLSGTAP
+349 GQLPFNLSGAAP
-361 QQTDRGKLNYW
+361 QQTDRGQLNYW
-372 LERWIDYYNYAKSL
+372 LERWIDYYNYAKTI
-386 SNIHF
+386 SNIQF
-391 ISYEDFVTQP
+391 IAYEDFVARP
-401 KEVLEG
+401 KEVLER
-407 ISTETGI
+407 ISTATSI
-414 ALKTEGVA
+414 TLKTEGVE
-422 LFEKTEVDVP
+422 LFEKTALNVP
-432 EHDADLAAK
+432 AHDAGLAAR

-446 REVAHELSASREVV
+446 REVVPASCA
-460 SRLL
+460 

>member
-8 AFPTFSGIL
+8 AFPAFSGIL

-59 TAKTLKSLLLN
+59 TSKTVKSLLLN
-70 LALLSAVI
+70 LALLSALI

-98 DQQKLLAF
+98 EQQKLFAF

-114 LYPIKKRSAY
+114 LYPKKKQSAY

-145 LKRQIKDIEYP
+145 LKRQIKGIEHP
-156 VQTDHTSA
+156 VQADQTTA

-197 VLLAPRLWSRFYKPK
+197 VLLAPRLWSKFYKPK

-242 ATNDRFISDDQ
+242 TTNDRFISDTG
-253 LHLHELSAKE
+253 LHLHEISAEE

-269 YSKSLCGDGQIYLAK
+269 YTKSLCNVGQVYLAK
-284 NNNAILRLKSILPQN
+284 NNNAVLRLKSMLPLN
-299 PDMKV
+299 PDMTV
-304 FVLVRDPLQHAY
+304 FVLVRDPLQHAF

-326 EEQAEDPFILEY
+326 KEQTADPFILEY

-344 HEFGQ
+344 HEFGL
-349 GQLPFNLSGTAP
+349 GQLPFNLSGSAP
-361 QQTDRGKLNYW
+361 QQTDRGQLNYW
-372 LERWIDYYNYAKSL
+372 LERWIDYYNYAKTI
-386 SNIHF
+386 SNIQF
-391 ISYEDFVTQP
+391 IAYEDFVARP
-401 KEVLEG
+401 KEVLER
-407 ISTETGI
+407 ISTATGI
-414 ALKTEGVA
+414 ELKTEGVA
-422 LFEKTEVDVP
+422 LFQKAPVDVP
-432 EHDADLAAK
+432 EHDARLAAR
-441 ALEIY
+441 ALVIY
-446 REVAHELSASREVV
+446 REVVPASRA
-460 SRLL
+460 